1 MKPRTVGM
9 ALFFAAIVALIAW
22 LANRMARTDD
32 AEYRL
37 LVIGV
42 AIGALAIG
50 IAIAGGI
57 QRARK

>member
-1 MKPRTVGM
+1 MNLRTVGM

-22 LANRMARTDD
+22 LATKMARTDD
-32 AEYRL
+32 AQYRL
-37 LVIGV
+37 LVIGI

-57 QRARK
+57 KRARK